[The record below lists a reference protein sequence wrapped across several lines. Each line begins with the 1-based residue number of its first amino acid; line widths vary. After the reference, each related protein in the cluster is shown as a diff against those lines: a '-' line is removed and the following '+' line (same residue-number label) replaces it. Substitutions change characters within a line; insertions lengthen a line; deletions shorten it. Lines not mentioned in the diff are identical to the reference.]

1 MVCQKTP
8 VKIILSEEIYKHLG
22 VRWWKGNYHLYHYI
36 IIIVF
41 IVIIVYSS
49 LQMGLTD
56 TLEMYQ
62 MP

>member
-1 MVCQKTP
+1 MVCQETP
-8 VKIILSEEIYKHLG
+8 VKRILSEEIYKQLR
-22 VRWWKGNYHLYHYI
+22 VRWWKGNYHFCHYI

-41 IVIIVYSS
+41 NVIIIYSS
-49 LQMGLTD
+49 LQIGLTD